1 MNVGIAA
8 VQNAFCFLR
17 GPADVLSASTACRR
31 WRALACADSVW
42 RLKLEIEG
50 MVEKAGVFGL
60 ATTPRPTSPAPTS
73 DRINV
78 GSAMA
83 FYARIFVLK
92 VPKSTRPR
100 ARIRLAIS

>member
-17 GPADVLSASTACRR
+17 GPVDVLSASTACRR

-50 MVEKAGVFGL
+50 MVETAGVFGL
-60 ATTPRPTSPAPTS
+60 ATTPRPSPAPTS

-92 VPKSTRPR
+92 VPKLTCPR